1 MDNEHGLSPE
11 ELAMLTPA
19 ERAGLEA
26 DDGDD
31 EVGDEETGNAGE
43 GQPEDKAKAKP
54 EPDPEADP
62 EAEPKKAPG
71 KESEKGDIAG
81 EDKEPGHEATPDKA
95 KAAPPQTD
103 VPLFKSDVPKDI
115 SDRLKALDAKEDA
128 LVDKFEDGDLTT
140 REYNAELR
148 KVNKERSTLEWQV
161 HKAELSKES
170 TQSQREQAWYNTAN
184 GFLEQ
189 HPEIAANETRYAS
202 FDVVLRKVT
211 SAVIASGG
219 WPGQAEIEEAY
230 QQWAADL
237 GIKADPAP
245 NPAPAPKNPAPKQ
258 PEIPPSLAKVPAAG
272 LEQTDDGKYSAL
284 DRLSESDPLAY
295 EEEIAKMNEAEF
307 EAYANTQ

>member
-26 DDGDD
+26 DDGDI
-31 EVGDEETGNAGE
+31 GDEDIGGADE

-54 EPDPEADP
+54 EPEADP
-62 EAEPKKAPG
+62 EAEPKKEPAKEPAKG
-71 KESEKGDIAG
+71 KIAG

-95 KAAPPQTD
+95 KAAPPE

-128 LVDKFEDGDLTT
+128 LVDRFEDGDLTT

-161 HKAELSKES
+161 HKAELSEES

-202 FDVVLRKVT
+202 FDAVLRKVT
-211 SAVIASGG
+211 SEVIANGG
-219 WPGQAEIEEAY
+219 WPGQAEIEKAY

-237 GIKADPAP
+237 GIKAEPAP

-258 PEIPPSLAKVPAAG
+258 PDIPPSLAKVPAAG
-272 LEQTDDGKYSAL
+272 LEQTDDGKYAAL

-307 EAYANTQ
+307 EAYANSR

>member
-31 EVGDEETGNAGE
+31 DVGDEDIGGAGE

-54 EPDPEADP
+54 EPDPEA
-62 EAEPKKAPG
+62 EPKKEPA
-71 KESEKGDIAG
+71 KEPAELEIKG

-95 KAAPPQTD
+95 KATPPQTE

-128 LVDKFEDGDLTT
+128 LVDRFEDGDLTT

-148 KVNKERSTLEWQV
+148 KVNKERSTLEWQE
-161 HKAELSKES
+161 HKAELSEES

-184 GFLEQ
+184 GFLGQ
-189 HPEIAANETRYAS
+189 HPEITANETRYAS

-211 SAVIASGG
+211 SAVIANGG

-237 GIKADPAP
+237 GIKTDPAP
-245 NPAPAPKNPAPKQ
+245 TPAPAPQNPAPKQ
-258 PEIPPSLAKVPAAG
+258 PDIPPSLAKVPAAG
-272 LEQTDDGKYSAL
+272 LEQTDDGKYAAL

-307 EAYANTQ
+307 EAYANTR